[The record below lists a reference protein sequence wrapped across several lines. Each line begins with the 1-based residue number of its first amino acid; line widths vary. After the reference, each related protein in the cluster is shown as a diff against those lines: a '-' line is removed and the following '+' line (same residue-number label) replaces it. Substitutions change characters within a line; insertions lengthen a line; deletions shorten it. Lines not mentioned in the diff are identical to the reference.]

1 VEGLDTVGGP
11 SARNPSRLSR
21 AVATFWLTAL
31 SSVINGEDLK
41 QCARMLPMFNS
52 LSVSSGVLVLLSL
65 GVLLAAP
72 PPSVAGKPGIGQ
84 GNRGSLEDDMAIFNQ
99 VPHPEAVRTLYT
111 AARQA
116 FDQQPKGSLADNSEL
131 LATAA
136 KDGLRILGG
145 PMLGSLAPDGVR
157 VWVRTVKPAEIAVMV
172 RIGDDERKFG
182 PVASTPAGDLT
193 AVVEVKG
200 LQPDTRYPYR
210 VLMDGAPVALPGEA
224 VIHTAP
230 DPGQPGRMKIAFGAD
245 FHKTGSLWL
254 PPLLD
259 TVRKRGN
266 SAMLLLG
273 DIASLDRKNSVGLQR
288 ADYLLRDFSPVW
300 RELVASVPVYAA
312 WDDHDYCG
320 NDASGTSA
328 RFTAADR
335 SAARATWMRNWN
347 NPSYGFAEEG
357 HGIFFRTR
365 IGPCDVI
372 MLDTRYF
379 REGRGQPD
387 CFLGAAQM
395 RWLEKELTSCTG
407 PFVILTSGTMWS
419 DSISAGKDSWG
430 VFDPAGRERIF
441 SLIEEKHIGG
451 VLLLSGDRHGAR
463 VLQIKRPSGFTFYE
477 FEMGSL
483 GACPGPGAKG
493 SQPELQPLG
502 LVNQEAF
509 GEFTFDTTAAD
520 PTVTMRALDP
530 DGKELYQLTL
540 KRSQMTPGGK

>member
-1 VEGLDTVGGP
+1 
-11 SARNPSRLSR
+11 
-21 AVATFWLTAL
+21 
-31 SSVINGEDLK
+31 
-41 QCARMLPMFNS
+41 M
-52 LSVSSGVLVLLSL
+52 SL
-65 GVLLAAP
+65 GVMLAAP
-72 PPSVAGKPGIGQ
+72 AAAAGKPGIGQ

-99 VPHPEAVRTLYT
+99 VPQPEAVRKFFT

-116 FDQQPKGSLADNSEL
+116 FARQPKGSLADISEL
-131 LATAA
+131 LATAEQ
-136 KDGLRILGG
+136 DGLRILGG
-145 PMLGSLAPDGVR
+145 PMLGSLAPDGVT
-157 VWVRTVKPAEIAVMV
+157 VWVRTVKPAQLAVLV
-172 RIGDDERKFG
+172 RIGDEERKFG
-182 PVASTPAGDLT
+182 PVASTAASDLT
-193 AVVEVKG
+193 AVVEVNG

-210 VLMDGAPVALPGEA
+210 VLMDGLAVAMPGDA

-230 DPGQPGRMKIAFGAD
+230 APQQAGRMKMAFGAD

-259 TVRKRGN
+259 TVRKRDN

-273 DIASLDRKNSVGLQR
+273 DIASLDRKSSVGLQR
-288 ADYLLRDFSPVW
+288 ADYLLRDFSPAW

-312 WDDHDYCG
+312 WDDHDYCA

-335 SAARATWMRNWN
+335 SATRASWMRNWN
-347 NPSYGFAEEG
+347 NPSYGFADDG

-379 REGRGQPD
+379 RQGRGQPD
-387 CFLGAAQM
+387 CFLGAEQM

-419 DSISAGKDSWG
+419 DYISAGKDSWG

-441 SLIEEKHIGG
+441 SLIEEKRIGG

-463 VLQIKRPSGFTFYE
+463 VLQIPRPSGFVFYE

-483 GACPGPGAKG
+483 GGCPGPGAIG
-493 SQPELQPLG
+493 RQPELQPLG
-502 LVNQEAF
+502 LVNQQAF
-509 GEFTFDTTAAD
+509 GEFTFDTTVAD
-520 PTVTMRALDP
+520 PTVTMRAVDP

-540 KRSQMTPGGK
+540 KRSQMMPGGK

>member
-1 VEGLDTVGGP
+1 
-11 SARNPSRLSR
+11 
-21 AVATFWLTAL
+21 
-31 SSVINGEDLK
+31 
-41 QCARMLPMFNS
+41 MFNN
-52 LSVSSGVLVLLSL
+52 LSVSSVVLGALSC

-72 PPSVAGKPGIGQ
+72 PPPAAGKPGIGQ

-99 VPHPEAVRTLYT
+99 VPHPEAVRTLFT

-116 FDQQPKGSLADNSEL
+116 FALQPKGSLADIADL
-131 LATAA
+131 LAAA
-136 KDGLRILGG
+136 DKNGLRILGG

-157 VWVRTVKPAEIAVMV
+157 VWLRTVKPARIAVLV
-172 RIGDDERKFG
+172 KIGAEERTFG
-182 PVASTPAGDLT
+182 PVASTAASELT
-193 AVVEVKG
+193 AVVEVNG

-210 VLMDGAPVALPGEA
+210 VLMDGVPVALPDDA

-230 DPGQPGRMKIAFGAD
+230 VPRQAGRMKLAFGAD

-254 PPLLD
+254 PPLLE

-288 ADYLLRDFSPVW
+288 ADYLLRDFSPAW

-320 NDASGTSA
+320 NDASGTNA
-328 RFTAADR
+328 RFTASER
-335 SAARATWMRNWN
+335 SATRTMWMRNWN
-347 NPSYGFAEEG
+347 NPSYGFAEDG

-365 IGPCDVI
+365 LGPCDVI

-379 REGRGQPD
+379 RKERGQPD
-387 CFLGAAQM
+387 CFLGAEQM
-395 RWLEKELTSCTG
+395 RWLEKELGSCTG

-419 DSISAGKDSWG
+419 DYISAGKDSWG
-430 VFDPAGRERIF
+430 VFDPAARERIF
-441 SLIEEKHIGG
+441 SLIEEKRIGG

-463 VLQIKRPSGFTFYE
+463 VLQIPRPSGLVLYE

-483 GACPGPGAKG
+483 GACPGPGAMG
-493 SQPELQPLG
+493 SQPGLQPLG

-509 GEFTFDTTAAD
+509 GEFTFDTTLAD
-520 PTVTMRALDP
+520 PTVTMRAVSP
-530 DGKELYQLTL
+530 EGKELYQLTL
-540 KRSQMTPGGK
+540 KRSQMMPGGE